1 MPEGAVEARK
11 ILEAAVDQA
20 SQAITEGRDAVQGLR
35 LSAVEKN
42 DLSVAIRT
50 IGEELAAGNQ
60 SSPTFEVVVKGSPRN
75 LHPILRDEVYRITA
89 EALRNAFRHAQ
100 ARQIE
105 VEIGYGEKEFTI
117 HVRDDG
123 RGIDREV
130 LSVDGREGHFGLHG
144 MRERAELV
152 GGKLVV
158 WSKVESGTEIELS
171 IPASKAYTKSPRRF
185 RLFHMLFQARH
196 RCERENKVVSSEP
209 VSIRIL
215 VVDDHPVVR
224 QGIAVLV
231 GTQPDMTLVAEA
243 SNGREA
249 IQQFRAHRPDVT
261 IMDLQM
267 PEMSGLDALIA
278 IRGEFPNAR
287 IIVLTTYAGDVQIL
301 RALKSGAQ
309 GYLLKNT
316 FHKDLIDTIRAVH
329 AGKKS
334 LSPEVSYEI
343 AEHSTDDA
351 LTPAEVSVLKLI
363 AAGNANKQIADQL
376 SITEDTVKSRV
387 KNILSKLGAH
397 DRTQAAMIGLKRGII
412 NM

>member
-1 MPEGAVEARK
+1 
-11 ILEAAVDQA
+11 
-20 SQAITEGRDAVQGLR
+20 
-35 LSAVEKN
+35 
-42 DLSVAIRT
+42 
-50 IGEELAAGNQ
+50 
-60 SSPTFEVVVKGSPRN
+60 
-75 LHPILRDEVYRITA
+75 
-89 EALRNAFRHAQ
+89 
-100 ARQIE
+100 
-105 VEIGYGEKEFTI
+105 
-117 HVRDDG
+117 
-123 RGIDREV
+123 
-130 LSVDGREGHFGLHG
+130 
-144 MRERAELV
+144 
-152 GGKLVV
+152 
-158 WSKVESGTEIELS
+158 
-171 IPASKAYTKSPRRF
+171 
-185 RLFHMLFQARH
+185 
-196 RCERENKVVSSEP
+196 VSSEP
-209 VSIRIL
+209 LSIRIL

-316 FHKDLIDTIRAVH
+316 FHKELIDTIRAVH

-334 LSPEVSYEI
+334 LSPEVSCEI

-376 SITEDTVKSRV
+376 SITEETVKSRV
-387 KNILSKLGAH
+387 KNILSKLGAQ
-397 DRTQAAMIGLKRGII
+397 DRTQAAVIGLKRGII